1 MSTRTGADV
10 DSGVWLG
17 AVDWG
22 EHAAQVTSTPA
33 VQARAQTERHNRG
46 CRKPDTSAL
55 PHERGDSRI
64 GRECLSVELKPR
76 LGKVAQGAGTMR
88 AEVHAPGLTLLGLA

>member
-22 EHAAQVTSTPA
+22 EHAAHMTSTPT
-33 VQARAQTERHNRG
+33 VQARDQTERHNRG
-46 CRKPDTSAL
+46 CRGPDTSAL
-55 PHERGDSRI
+55 PLKGGDSRI
-64 GRECLSVELKPR
+64 GRERLPIELEPR

-88 AEVHAPGLTLLGLA
+88 AEVHAPGLTLLGLT